1 LTKGEFKV
9 LFDSYYDSVR
19 SYLFYRGAEKEQ
31 ASDLAQDVFLRIWEK
46 QLDIDPKT
54 ALRLLYKMA
63 GDMFVSRYRRENLEM
78 NYRKALR
85 NETDDNSPM
94 DQLQYKELHANYT
107 KVLAGLGE
115 KQRTVFLMAR
125 MDGLKYHEISERLNL
140 SIKAVEKRM
149 NIALGYL
156 KKALHE

>member
-1 LTKGEFKV
+1 MTKEEFKV

-46 QLDIDPKT
+46 QLDVDPKT

-78 NYRKALR
+78 NYRKALK
-85 NETDDNSPM
+85 NE
-94 DQLQYKELHANYT
+94 A
-107 KVLAGLGE
+107 
-115 KQRTVFLMAR
+115 
-125 MDGLKYHEISERLNL
+125 
-140 SIKAVEKRM
+140 
-149 NIALGYL
+149 
-156 KKALHE
+156 